1 LAFGS
6 RPLWLAILGSWLCA
20 GSACES
26 PGELTAFV
34 AAARPY
40 DGTLS
45 LLTYNV
51 EGAPWPFALDRPRA
65 FVRIAARLRALRRV
79 GRSPGVAVLQEAF
92 TADAQA
98 IGHAAGYRYVV
109 EGPGPVEANAAA
121 PDAADLGFAADA
133 RWWLG
138 ETQGKLLGS
147 GLLVLSDY
155 PIVRIRRMAFPAF
168 ACAGFDCLANKGA
181 LLVTV
186 RIPGASTPID
196 IVTTHL
202 NSRHNSHAG
211 DARSLYAYAREAAFL
226 SAFINRWHDPADPL
240 IVAGD
245 FNAGVSPPRWVALRR
260 AVASWRSRS
269 GFREA
274 LTLVVGRAAAR
285 GMARSADVAAIL
297 RRAADWQFFTPGT
310 AAVLDAVA
318 VQVPFGREPQGG
330 MLSDHIGY
338 AVRYRLERRGV
349 AAS

>member
-1 LAFGS
+1 MAFGS
-6 RPLWLAILGSWLCA
+6 RPLWLAVLGSWLCA

-26 PGELTAFV
+26 LGQPPDFV
-34 AAARPY
+34 AAAPAY

-51 EGAPWPFALDRPRA
+51 EGAPWPFALDRPQA
-65 FVRIAARLRALRRV
+65 FVRIAARLRALRRA

-98 IGHAAGYRYVV
+98 IGRAAGYRYAV
-109 EGPGPVEANAAA
+109 EGPGPAEVDGVP
-121 PDAADLGFAADA
+121 PDAADLRFAAGA

-138 ETQGKLLGS
+138 ETQGKVLGS
-147 GLLVLSDY
+147 GLLILSDY

-168 ACAGFDCLANKGA
+168 ACAGYDCLANKGA

-186 RIPGASTPID
+186 RIPGAPAPID
-196 IVTTHL
+196 IVTVHL

-211 DARSLYAYAREAAFL
+211 DARSLQAYARETAIL
-226 SAFINRWHDPADPL
+226 SAFINRWHDPANPL
-240 IVAGD
+240 IAAGD
-245 FNAGVSPPRWVALRR
+245 FNAGVSPPRWAALRR
-260 AVASWRSRS
+260 AVASWRGRG

-274 LTLVVGRAAAR
+274 LTLVVQRGAAR
-285 GMARSADVAAIL
+285 GMARSADIAAIL
-297 RRAADWQFFTPGT
+297 RRAADWQFFTPG
-310 AAVLDAVA
+310 AAADVDAVA

-338 AVRYRLERRGV
+338 AVRYRLNRGQI
-349 AAS
+349 AAP